1 MLSISDVMADRIRII
16 KAKRE
21 QEYFERVNLVARE
34 NIEPT
39 HGAYGSNMGMGVQG
53 YTLKGVPGIVYLKD
67 EDVAR
72 AKARFKQAQL
82 EGKLEN
88 ADEQSF

>member
-1 MLSISDVMADRIRII
+1 MLSISDVMAERIRII

-21 QEYFERVNLVARE
+21 QEYFERVNYVAKN

-53 YTLKGVPGIVYLKD
+53 YTISGASGVVYLRD
-67 EDVAR
+67 EDVCK
-72 AKARFKQAQL
+72 AKARFEYEQR
-82 EGKLEN
+82 ESGTEN
-88 ADEQSF
+88 GGE